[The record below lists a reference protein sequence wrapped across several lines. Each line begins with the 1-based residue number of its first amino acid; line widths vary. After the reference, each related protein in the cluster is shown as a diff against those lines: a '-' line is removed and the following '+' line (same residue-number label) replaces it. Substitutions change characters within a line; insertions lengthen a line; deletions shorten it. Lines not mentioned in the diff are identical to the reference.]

1 MAILMVGGI
10 VFLVALMVLLAVVES
25 AVSQLSRLT
34 LKVMAERQTHPR
46 YALLEKIA
54 VDRRRFLIPV
64 HFTTQLILV
73 VLTTQ
78 ITALFIAAELTYPLA
93 SALVCTVLGVALF
106 RQAIPYLWTQG
117 RPERVLLRVLPFF
130 RLPYRLAC
138 AVSFPLMSLLQR
150 WKPPLEPVEED
161 DETSEEEIQAY
172 LGVGEEEGIF
182 ERDETELIQ
191 SALEFGSTL
200 VREIMTPRS
209 EIVAIEEGAT
219 LSTLRDLIVSS
230 KHSRIPVY
238 RERIDQIVGV
248 VNVRSLLAHL
258 ESGREQEPITPLIS
272 EILVVP
278 ENKRVADLLKEMQAG
293 AHQIAVVVNEYG
305 TVSGLIT
312 LEDVVEEIVGE
323 IRDEGES
330 HTLDLVYEGDRSYI
344 VRGNVEVGE
353 LEDALGVEFSQ
364 CDAATVSGLVVDRL
378 GRVPEPGEEIVFDG
392 VTMQVLSADGRRIH
406 TLRVK
411 ITPTAES
418 PAEETAADSRPVGL
432 PREFS

>member
-1 MAILMVGGI
+1 MEILIFAGVTILI
-10 VFLVALMVLLAVVES
+10 VLMLLLSVVES
-25 AVSQLSRLT
+25 AASQVSRLT
-34 LKVMAERQTHPR
+34 LKVMAERQPHPR
-46 YALLEKIA
+46 YALLGKVA
-54 VDRRRFLIPV
+54 QDRRLFLIPV
-64 HFTTQLILV
+64 HFTSQLILV
-73 VLTTQ
+73 VLTTLV
-78 ITALFIAAELTYPLA
+78 TALFVSFEAAYPLA
-93 SALVCTVLGVALF
+93 YGMACMVLAVAVF

-117 RPERVLLRVLPFF
+117 RAERVLLKVLPSF

-138 AVSFPLMSLLQR
+138 AVSFPLLTVLQR
-150 WKPPLEPVEED
+150 WKPPPPEPEDD

-219 LSTLRDLIVSS
+219 LSDLRDLIVSS

-258 ESGREQEPITPLIS
+258 ESGREQEPITPIVCKILI
-272 EILVVP
+272 VP

-305 TVSGLIT
+305 TVSGLVT

-330 HTLDLVYEGDRSYI
+330 NTLDLVYEGDRSYI
-344 VRGNVEVGE
+344 VRGSAEVGE
-353 LEDALGVEFSQ
+353 LEDALGVEFSEY
-364 CDAATVSGLVVDRL
+364 DAATVSGLVVDRL
-378 GRVPEPGEEIVFDG
+378 GRVPEAGEQIVFDG
-392 VTMQVLSADGRRIH
+392 VTMQVLSADRKRIH
-406 TLRVK
+406 TLRVR
-411 ITPTAES
+411 IT
-418 PAEETAADSRPVGL
+418 PAEERPAPDTTANPETLGL
-432 PREFS
+432 RGKLS